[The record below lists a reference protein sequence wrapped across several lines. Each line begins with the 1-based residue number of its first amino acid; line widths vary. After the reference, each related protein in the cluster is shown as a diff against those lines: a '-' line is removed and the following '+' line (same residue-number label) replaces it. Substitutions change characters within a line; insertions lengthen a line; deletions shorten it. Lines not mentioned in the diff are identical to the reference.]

1 MKHGGA
7 PRLLGMT
14 TSAFDPASRFRF
26 VQFIPHFEH
35 AGWQVAFRPNRPDRQ
50 WSSSLPGRIPRG
62 VHHRIGRGLMK
73 WNRWRDVAGAGQ
85 FDSVFVNRDLA
96 GRGTFFQQ
104 QLFRRNPRVVFDF
117 DDAIFI
123 GDNEPAVRWM
133 CERAAWVTPGNRYLA
148 EFVGRYTDRC
158 TIVPTVIDT
167 EEYRAVRAPG
177 AAAPRVGWSG
187 SDQSIQVTLFPFLP
201 LLAEIQRSL
210 DFELVVITNT
220 RPKIETAGLR
230 WSFLPW
236 SADSEVSGLQSLD
249 VGLMPLADDAFQ
261 KGKCGLKALQYMA
274 VGRPVIASPVGVNA
288 EIVEHERTGF
298 HATADGEWAG
308 ALRALVASPEKRNT
322 MGDAGRRRCE
332 ESYSV
337 RRWFPVLDEILGRVG
352 RS

>member
-1 MKHGGA
+1 MKPTA
-7 PRLLGMT
+7 RRRLLGMT

-26 VQFIPHFEH
+26 VQFIPHFER
-35 AGWQVAFRPNRPDRQ
+35 AGWEVAFRPNKPDRQ
-50 WSSSLPGRIPRG
+50 WSSSLPGRIPRA

-73 WNRWRDVAGAGQ
+73 WNRWLDVAGAGR

-96 GRGTFFQQ
+96 GRGVFFQQ
-104 QLFRRNPRVVFDF
+104 QLISRNTRVVFDF

-158 TIVPTVIDT
+158 TIIPTVIDT
-167 EEYRAVRAPG
+167 DEYRAVSAPAG
-177 AAAPRVGWSG
+177 AVPRVGWSG
-187 SDQSIQVTLFPFLP
+187 SDQSIHATLVPFLP
-201 LLAEIQRSL
+201 QLAEIQRSL

-220 RPKIETAGLR
+220 RPQIETPGLK
-230 WSFLPW
+230 WSFLKW
-236 SADSEVSGLQSLD
+236 SVDSEVAGLQSLD

-261 KGKCGLKALQYMA
+261 RGKCGLKALQYMA
-274 VGRPVIASPVGVNA
+274 VGRPVVASPVGVNA

-298 HATADGEWAG
+298 HATGDGDWAA
-308 ALRALVASPEKRNT
+308 ALRALVASAEKRAA
-322 MGDAGRRRCE
+322 MGAAGRRRCE
-332 ESYSV
+332 ESYSI